1 MELRQLKYFVAV
13 AEELNFG
20 RAAGRVYLSQPALSQ
35 QIRKLEEDLGV
46 TLFYRTRRQVELTDA
61 GQALLEGARQAL
73 VQIEQTVR
81 TVREVGGAGSSRLR
95 VGFPEYANHTPVAG
109 ILQTFQRRYPHVELE
124 QHEWFLLQHTLQ
136 LVSRLRNG
144 ALDVGF
150 LLLPVDDDALEHE
163 HVLSIEIVA
172 AIPENHPLAA
182 KREVPMRALAGERL
196 ILFSR
201 RFHPM
206 HYDHIVECCKE
217 AGFNPD
223 IVQKYE
229 PQVYSGPTTY
239 RMVASGAGIG
249 MVVPPLVTTSRPPG
263 IVFRP
268 LREPTPVLDLVAAWR
283 CNDPSSN
290 LRAFL
295 DVIREFAPVEV
306 QASDSKLLLD
316 SYAAPPPLEAS

>member
-46 TLFYRTRRQVELTDA
+46 TLFYRTKRQVELTEA

-81 TVREVGGAGSSRLR
+81 AVREAGGLESSRLQ
-95 VGFPEYANHTPVAG
+95 VGFPEYANHTPVAE
-109 ILQTFQRRYPHVELE
+109 ILRIFQKRYPSVGLE

-136 LVSRLRNG
+136 LVARLRDG
-144 ALDVGF
+144 TLDVGF
-150 LLLPVDDDALEHE
+150 LLLPVDDDTLAHE
-163 HVLSIEIVA
+163 HVLRIEIVA
-172 AIPENHPLAA
+172 AIPEDHPLAA
-182 KREVPMRALAGERL
+182 EGEVPLRALANERL

-206 HYDHIVECCKE
+206 HYDHIVECCRE

-223 IVQKYE
+223 IVQKNE

-239 RMVASGAGIG
+239 RMVASGVGIG
-249 MVVPPLVTTSRPPG
+249 IVVPPLVITSRPPG
-263 IVFRP
+263 VVFRP
-268 LREPTPVLDLVAAWR
+268 LREPTPTLDLVAAWR
-283 CNDPSSN
+283 RDDRSAN
-290 LRAFL
+290 LQAFL
-295 DVIREFAPVEV
+295 EVIREFAPVEV
-306 QASDSKLLLD
+306 RASDSRLLLD
-316 SYAAPPPLEAS
+316 SYASPEAS

>member
-20 RAAGRVYLSQPALSQ
+20 RAAGRVYLTQPALSQ

-73 VQIEQTVR
+73 VQIDQTVQK
-81 TVREVGGAGSSRLR
+81 VREVGGAGSSRLR

-136 LVSRLRNG
+136 LVARLRDG
-144 ALDVGF
+144 TLDVGF
-150 LLLPVDDDALEHE
+150 LLLPVDDDTLAHE
-163 HVLSIEIVA
+163 HVLRIEIVA
-172 AIPENHPLAA
+172 AIPEDHPLAA
-182 KREVPMRALAGERL
+182 EGEVPLRALANERL

-206 HYDHIVECCKE
+206 HYDHIVECCRE

-223 IVQKYE
+223 IVQKNE

-249 MVVPPLVTTSRPPG
+249 IVVPPLVITSRPPG
-263 IVFRP
+263 VVFRP
-268 LREPTPVLDLVAAWR
+268 LREPTPRLDLVAAWR
-283 CNDPSSN
+283 RDDRSAN
-290 LRAFL
+290 LQAFL
-295 DVIREFAPVEV
+295 EVIREFAPVEV
-306 QASDSKLLLD
+306 RASDSRLLLD
-316 SYAAPPPLEAS
+316 SYASPEAS